1 MTFLLKIFDTAL
13 EDVEEFGGFGD
24 FMCSFNLL
32 RGKKTEDEDDE
43 ERRFSGRF
51 KVGLVFLSENLS
63 IFGMMLLMLF

>member
-1 MTFLLKIFDTAL
+1 MKLCYLFQIFDSAL

-43 ERRFSGRF
+43 ERRFSGKF
-51 KVGLVFLSENLS
+51 KVWFTLHFCELFENV
-63 IFGMMLLMLF
+63 